1 MVETEGEGITHYRIA
16 ALWMGIVPI
25 IGLIFWLADS
35 TGDINETINGCS
47 TWGWGSCP
55 PKPPGYD
62 MPRTIMLF
70 YLVILGIYALSKND
84 FEENK
89 TRRYGI
95 AYGMGFGYLI
105 YVLAWANGMF

>member
-47 TWGWGSCP
+47 TWGWGPVHQSHLDTICPVQSCCFISSFWEFTLYQ
-55 PKPPGYD
+55 KTILKKTKHVD
-62 MPRTIMLF
+62 M
-70 YLVILGIYALSKND
+70 
-84 FEENK
+84 
-89 TRRYGI
+89 
-95 AYGMGFGYLI
+95 
-105 YVLAWANGMF
+105 

>member
-1 MVETEGEGITHYRIA
+1 
-16 ALWMGIVPI
+16 MGIVPI

-70 YLVILGIYALSKND
+70 YLVILGIYALSKTILK
-84 FEENK
+84 K
-89 TRRYGI
+89 TKHVDM
-95 AYGMGFGYLI
+95 ALHT
-105 YVLAWANGMF
+105 VWDLAILSTF